1 MEPELQ
7 CTSALWSPETGVIDS
22 LGLMLALQGDVEA
35 LGGMF
40 VFNTVVSDM
49 EVLSDGTLRVITSDG
64 SHLDCSAIFN
74 CAGLFAPSLA
84 SRVRGSISKKMVFP
98 EHIAKGNYFRLSGTP
113 APFSRLVYPI
123 PGSAG
128 LGVHI
133 TLDLAGRA
141 RFGPDVEWLRADAL
155 RNPTGGVPPRL
166 DFTVDPSRVEG
177 FYDEIRKYWPGLPD
191 DSLEADYAGIR
202 PKLQS
207 PGEAAADFEICGPL
221 QHGTPGLVHLLGIES
236 PGLTSCLELG
246 RRATQ
251 ALLS

>member
-1 MEPELQ
+1 M
-7 CTSALWSPETGVIDS
+7 
-22 LGLMLALQGDVEA
+22 
-35 LGGMF
+35 
-40 VFNTVVSDM
+40 
-49 EVLSDGTLRVITSDG
+49 
-64 SHLDCSAIFN
+64 
-74 CAGLFAPSLA
+74 
-84 SRVRGSISKKMVFP
+84 
-98 EHIAKGNYFRLSGTP
+98 
-113 APFSRLVYPI
+113 YPI

-155 RNPTGGVPPRL
+155 RNLRGGVPPRL

-202 PKLQS
+202 PKLSLLRLLQI
-207 PGEAAADFEICGPL
+207 FEICGPL

-236 PGLTSCLELG
+236 PGLTRLAWSWDAEQRKLCFRSFCLEINNIYIFLFSCYANDG
-246 RRATQ
+246 
-251 ALLS
+251 SF